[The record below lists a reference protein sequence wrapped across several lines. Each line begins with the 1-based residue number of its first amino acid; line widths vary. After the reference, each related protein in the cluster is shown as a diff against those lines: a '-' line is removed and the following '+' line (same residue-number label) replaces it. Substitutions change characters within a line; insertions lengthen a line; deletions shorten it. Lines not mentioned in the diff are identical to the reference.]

1 MNFKAKMKN
10 FKSNIERLFT
20 AIIPFSFLLL
30 IMTTGSS
37 CGSSDKVPL
46 TYEDSLKVKKE
57 MIELRAEELKNA
69 EEQIKEIEQFEIES
83 EVRFEDL
90 KKRKAEI
97 ENMLKEF
104 ETEE

>member
-1 MNFKAKMKN
+1 MKN
-10 FKSNIERLFT
+10 FNPKIELLFK

-37 CGSSDKVPL
+37 CGSSEKVPL

-57 MIELRAEELKNA
+57 MIKLRAEELKNA
-69 EEQIKEIEQFEIES
+69 EEQIKDIELFEIEA
-83 EVRFEDL
+83 ELRFEDL

-97 ENMLKEF
+97 ESMLEEYQAKE
-104 ETEE
+104 